1 MALVTEL
8 ETSYTDENSYND
20 RTYISTNINTSRR
33 NMVTMLERALWRSW
47 LWLYWVWVA
56 GAMTAPAA
64 CTRGPRK
71 VITFPNQHKRSQ
83 GNFQISSQLIALSS
97 LALSS
102 LALSSFALSS

>member
-20 RTYISTNINTSRR
+20 RTYISTNMNTSRM
-33 NMVTMLERALWRSW
+33 NMVTMLEQALWRSW

-71 VITFPNQHKRSQ
+71 VIIFPNPHRRSQ
-83 GNFQISSQLIALSS
+83 GGHGVIVVNASGHQGIK
-97 LALSS
+97 LAKDQ
-102 LALSSFALSS
+102 AA

>member
-20 RTYISTNINTSRR
+20 RTYISTNMNTSRM
-33 NMVTMLERALWRSW
+33 NMVTMLEQALWRSW

-64 CTRGPRK
+64 CTRGPIK
-71 VITFPNQHKRSQ
+71 VITVQTPHKGSP
-83 GNFQISSQLIALSS
+83 ALGTGPSK
-97 LALSS
+97 
-102 LALSSFALSS
+102 